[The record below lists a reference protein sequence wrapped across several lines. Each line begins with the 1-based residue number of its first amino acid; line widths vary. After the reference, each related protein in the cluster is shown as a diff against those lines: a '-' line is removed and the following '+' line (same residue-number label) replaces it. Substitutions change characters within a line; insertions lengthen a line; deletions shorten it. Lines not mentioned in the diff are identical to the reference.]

1 GESRLLLCITLEARQ
16 VGMPTLHQALQ
27 ALRSARSE
35 VLAA

>member
-1 GESRLLLCITLEARQ
+1 RQ
-16 VGMPTLHQALQ
+16 VGIPTLHQALQ

>member
-1 GESRLLLCITLEARQ
+1 Q
-16 VGMPTLHQALQ
+16 VGIPTLHQALQ

>member
-1 GESRLLLCITLEARQ
+1 EARQ
-16 VGMPTLHQALQ
+16 VGIPTLHQALQ

>member
-1 GESRLLLCITLEARQ
+1 RQ